1 MSQLCAFAERVTTWW
16 GFLCFS
22 LKEFQRLY
30 PLENITLAPDPQ
42 VPAGLP
48 PVAYNP
54 WMDIR
59 QREDVQA
66 LNLSVPYGPI
76 PVDFQVPRTSLGRRV
91 GHLWLPQE
99 TLLHLSCLTKNLLC
113 TEHVAECWGWG
124 WSSDMGSAG

>member
-1 MSQLCAFAERVTTWW
+1 M
-16 GFLCFS
+16 CFS
-22 LKEFQRLY
+22 FKEFQKLY

-59 QREDVQA
+59 QREDVKA

-76 PVDFQVPRTSLGRRV
+76 PVDFQVPRTYLGEGLGTYDTISLVMTLREDI
-91 GHLWLPQE
+91 WLHPSR
-99 TLLHLSCLTKNLLC
+99 LPKNLSILQS
-113 TEHVAECWGWG
+113 AEVGGGLEAFRTWEC
-124 WSSDMGSAG
+124 

>member
-1 MSQLCAFAERVTTWW
+1 M
-16 GFLCFS
+16 CFS

-30 PLENITLAPDPQ
+30 PLENITLAPDPH

-59 QREDVQA
+59 QREDIQA

-91 GHLWLPQE
+91 GHLWLGVIGDATFLSRHCSIYHVLLRTFSAQS
-99 TLLHLSCLTKNLLC
+99 TLQ
-113 TEHVAECWGWG
+113 
-124 WSSDMGSAG
+124 SAGVGGGPVPFRTWEVPGR